1 MRNRN
6 GNWIV
11 YRNNV
16 VNIFLVYFS
25 FDNYKHFYW
34 IIYIIETII
43 VTQVILDIIIRDV
56 AVIELCMIL
65 TSQLESIAL
74 EFESLGYQIKNT
86 DTKKMIKMSTIDNFK
101 HIILDHKKVNMVI
114 KNFYDIFKPI
124 AILQL
129 GITYNLII
137 GLIFTCVMNFLNND
151 ILLLVVLLKLFFTT
165 IGVIMNLFVWC
176 FFYGYLENQKN
187 KMNFFMYSCNW
198 TEQNLEFQKILLL
211 TMKLNNANNFT
222 MKVTPTKVFNLEMFS
237 RVMNTSYSIV
247 SILLKKKIR

>member
-137 GLIFTCVMNFLNND
+137 GLIFTCVM
-151 ILLLVVLLKLFFTT
+151 
-165 IGVIMNLFVWC
+165 
-176 FFYGYLENQKN
+176 KN